1 MATYE
6 GEFNPTRIVF
16 TIGDP
21 IGALGVA
28 VVIPGFASLA
38 IASGRGPDS
47 QVAAARSTD
56 TFTLTVGADGDATH
70 NRSQNKSGTITLVL
84 TDGSGFNTA
93 ISLLQTAME
102 SEIIPDFTVPVTVT
116 DQNATPPSVIFGSN
130 CKVQRPADYEG
141 GAADGTNTWIFLPA
155 EMTIVHVGRTF

>member
-1 MATYE
+1 MAYE
-6 GEFNPTRIVF
+6 GAFDPKRIVF

-21 IGALGVA
+21 VTALGVA

-47 QVAAARSTD
+47 QVAAARATD
-56 TFTLTVGADGDATH
+56 TFTITVGADGDATH

-93 ISLLQTAME
+93 IGLLQTAQE
-102 SEIIPDFTVPVTVT
+102 SEIIPHFTVPVTVT
-116 DQNATPPSVIFGSN
+116 DQNATPPSIIFGSN
-130 CKVQRPADYEG
+130 CVLQRPADYEG
-141 GAADGTNTWIFLPA
+141 GATDGTNTWVFLPA
-155 EMTIVHVGRTF
+155 SMSITHVGRTF

>member
-1 MATYE
+1 MAYE
-6 GEFNPTRIVF
+6 GEFDPKRIVF

-21 IGALGVA
+21 VTALGVA

-47 QVAAARSTD
+47 QVAAARAAD
-56 TFTLTVGADGDATH
+56 TFTITVGADGDATH

-93 ISLLQTAME
+93 ISLLQTAQE
-102 SEIIPDFTVPVTVT
+102 SEIISSFTVPVTIT
-116 DQNATPPSVIFGSN
+116 DQNATPPSVVFGSN
-130 CKVQRPADYEG
+130 CKISRPADYEG
-141 GAADGTNTWIFLPA
+141 GATDGTNTWVFLPA
-155 EMTIVHVGRTF
+155 EMTIVHIGRTF